1 VLIEHYAGV
10 FPLWFAPVQARILNI
25 TDDQAEYCEDIFMQF
40 RKAGIRIEKDLR
52 NEKLNYKI
60 REAQAN
66 KIPYM
71 LIVGDKEKEN
81 GTVTVRLR
89 DGKNLPA
96 MTVSEFIEKI
106 ETEVKQGR
114 GI

>member
-1 VLIEHYAGV
+1 
-10 FPLWFAPVQARILNI
+10 
-25 TDDQAEYCEDIFMQF
+25 
-40 RKAGIRIEKDLR
+40 LR

-60 REAQAN
+60 REAQVN

-71 LIVGDKEKEN
+71 LIIGDKEKEN

-89 DGKNLPA
+89 DGKNLPP

-106 ETEVKQGR
+106 ETEVRQGR